1 MSPRSQ
7 RGFSLIET
15 LITLSVVIFGVIGHV
30 TFQRLT
36 FHEAGLSTSRAR
48 ASEVALEKLEDLRSF
63 GCLKTAVCA
72 FAFQDIATNT
82 GGTLNVSNT
91 LMLPSATA
99 FVVGNTTYT
108 RNWTIINY
116 WYAATN
122 SAPVTTAPAGSPTPL
137 PSFKVVT
144 VNITWTDTNGSA
156 QTLGLSTLIAGIE
169 PADAAR
175 AYQ

>member
-1 MSPRSQ
+1 MRSRAQ
-7 RGFSLIET
+7 HGFSMIEI
-15 LITLSVVIFGVIGHV
+15 LVTLSVVIFGVIGHV

-36 FHEAGLSTSRAR
+36 FHEVGLSTSRAR
-48 ASEVALEKLEDLRSF
+48 ASELALEKLEDLRSF
-63 GCLKTAVCA
+63 GCLKTAVCT
-72 FAFQDIATNT
+72 FAFQDIATNA
-82 GGTLNVSNT
+82 GGNLNGSNT
-91 LMLPSATA
+91 LLLPSATT

-108 RNWTIINY
+108 RSWTIINY

-122 SAPVTTAPAGSPTPL
+122 SAPATTAPAGSPTPL
-137 PSFKVVT
+137 PSFKVAT
-144 VNITWTDTNGSA
+144 VNITWTDTNGGA